1 MAANNHACSS
11 KPRAHSSLHHSP
23 THHSVLKHMLIASQI
38 HDKLPEGLTLISAEG
53 FKEWFIDLQVLDP
66 NPLYINKTFRLKF
79 TFSDKYPMGIS
90 SLPRNPSPYSNT
102 LTTAPPEPPEVVF
115 IHSPDRPIPIH
126 PHIYSNGI
134 ICLDLLG
141 QNGWSPVQNVQSISM
156 SLQSMLTGN
165 DKIERPEGDAE
176 FVANNRQRPR
186 DINFY
191 YHDDTV

>member
-1 MAANNHACSS
+1 LRLVVYQQASCRLQEYTHRDFICLTEMAANNHACSS

-102 LTTAPPEPPEVVF
+102 LTTAPPRTTR
-115 IHSPDRPIPIH
+115 SSL
-126 PHIYSNGI
+126 YS
-134 ICLDLLG
+134 
-141 QNGWSPVQNVQSISM
+141 
-156 SLQSMLTGN
+156 LTGQAN
-165 DKIERPEGDAE
+165 PYTSPYILQWHHLSRPLRPKWLVACPKCAE
-176 FVANNRQRPR
+176 
-186 DINFY
+186 
-191 YHDDTV
+191 H

>member
-1 MAANNHACSS
+1 MPH
-11 KPRAHSSLHHSP
+11 KILSP
-23 THHSVLKHMLIASQI
+23 SVKRT
-38 HDKLPEGLTLISAEG
+38 KLT
-53 FKEWFIDLQVLDP
+53 
-66 NPLYINKTFRLKF
+66 KT
-79 TFSDKYPMGIS
+79 
-90 SLPRNPSPYSNT
+90 
-102 LTTAPPEPPEVVF
+102 EPPEVVF
-115 IHSPDRPIPIH
+115 VLKPDRPIPIH

-141 QNGWSPVQNVQSISM
+141 QNGWSPVQNVQSVTM

-165 DKIERPEGDAE
+165 DKNERPEDNAK